1 MRAAQYRTEGF
12 TANQPRSAFVLFT
25 STALQHLP
33 ANPNQ
38 TVFKSQPL
46 SSEPFTSAF
55 QFSQNA
61 RSMIQENSGKVSFVE
76 QMEAN
81 CLNIALLAQ
90 DNYYMQNISFGLMLH
105 WREGQSH
112 SPQHF
117 SFCENSGQHSTACVA
132 SLEG

>member
-25 STALQHLP
+25 CTALQHLP

-81 CLNIALLAQ
+81 CLNIALFIAQ
-90 DNYYMQNISFGLMLH
+90 TNYYMQKHFDSFVLML
-105 WREGQSH
+105 
-112 SPQHF
+112 QH
-117 SFCENSGQHSTACVA
+117 T
-132 SLEG
+132 